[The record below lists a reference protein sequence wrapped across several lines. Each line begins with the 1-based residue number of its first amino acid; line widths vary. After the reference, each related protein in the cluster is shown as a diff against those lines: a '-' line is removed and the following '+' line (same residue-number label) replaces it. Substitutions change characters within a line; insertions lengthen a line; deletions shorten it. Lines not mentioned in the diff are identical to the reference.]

1 MKHRVLIVDDD
12 PNIRL
17 VLKGIFTGC
26 EISEAQDGKACLV
39 MIQSA
44 RPSVVLLDLKMP
56 VMNGIDA
63 LKKIKE
69 LSHRPLVFVLTGNDD
84 LDTAAKALDLGA
96 CGYITKPFKPGDI
109 KRVVFAALA
118 EKEEKNPHPD
128 RFWRVV
134 GKDE

>member
-1 MKHRVLIVDDD
+1 MKHKVLIVDDD

-17 VLKGIFTGC
+17 VLKGIFSGC
-26 EISEAQDGKACLV
+26 EISEAQDGKAGLV
-39 MIQSA
+39 LIQSS

-63 LKKIKE
+63 LKKIKT
-69 LSHRPLVFVLTGNDD
+69 LSHRPLIFVLTGNDD
-84 LDTAAKALDLGA
+84 LDTAVKALDLGA
-96 CGYITKPFKPGDI
+96 CGYITKPFSPRDI

-118 EKEEKNPHPD
+118 EKEEQNPHPD

-134 GKDE
+134 GKNE

>member
-1 MKHRVLIVDDD
+1 MKHKVLIIDDD

-26 EISEAQDGKACLV
+26 EISEAQDGRTGLAAIASVK
-39 MIQSA
+39 
-44 RPSVVLLDLKMP
+44 PSVVLLDLKMP
-56 VMNGIDA
+56 VMNGIET
-63 LKKIKE
+63 LKKIRE
-69 LSHRPLVFVLTGNDD
+69 LSHRPLIFVLTGNDD
-84 LDTAAKALDLGA
+84 VEIAMKALDLGA
-96 CGYITKPFKPGDI
+96 CGYITKPFSPGDI

-118 EKEEKNPHPD
+118 EKEERDPHPD

>member
-1 MKHRVLIVDDD
+1 MKHKVLIVDDD

-17 VLKGIFTGC
+17 VLKGIFSGC
-26 EISEAQDGKACLV
+26 EISEAQDGKAGLA
-39 MIQSA
+39 MIQSV

-63 LKKIKE
+63 LRKMKT

-84 LDTAAKALDLGA
+84 VETAVKALDLGA
-96 CGYITKPFKPGDI
+96 CGYITKPFKPADI

-118 EKEEKNPHPD
+118 EKEEQNPHPD

-134 GKDE
+134 GKNK